1 MQLKPFLLDA
11 WLDQY
16 EHDIEFNLAAS
27 TGPTWTVNDILAL
40 ADDETRHRF
49 LNHNLVYSRPAGADS
64 LREAIAEMQRVPVE
78 AVQIVTGASE
88 ALVALM
94 WLAAEPGAN
103 VIIPLPGFT
112 TFSALPESLGL
123 ETRFYRVRRENG
135 FRIDPD
141 EIKRLADSK
150 TKLILVNSP
159 HNPTGA
165 TIGDG
170 EMEALHDFTAER
182 GIQLVSDEVY
192 HPIYHGRPTKSAARL
207 PHATVIAD
215 LSKAFSIAGVRTGW
229 MIEHDA
235 QRRQQYWTARA
246 YFSICNTT
254 TGEILSEIA
263 IRKRDVVLGKTQE
276 AATRNLKLLE
286 RFMADHRD
294 VLGWIPPQGG
304 MTAFPWLVSGENA
317 PPVLPG
323 RHRAWNPAGSRRLLR
338 CALAF
343 PPGLCRRRRQFLQG
357 ARPLRSIRKELV
369 GEDGHSMTGNLLRR
383 DQQYLIVVIPTAER
397 SGGGGICFRA
407 YAGKRSASKLIQ
419 KSCDQAPRCNP
430 FHQSR
435 TRDFAVFPR
444 TTSGLRCR
452 RTARRRS
459 GLRRVSGCPLLV
471 WQADAMTI

>member
-1 MQLKPFLLDA
+1 MRLKPFLLDA

-40 ADDETRHRF
+40 ADDATRHRF
-49 LNHNLVYSRPAGADS
+49 LNHKLVYSRPAGADS
-64 LREAIAEMQRVPVE
+64 LREAIAEMQHVPVE

-159 HNPTGA
+159 HNP
-165 TIGDG
+165 
-170 EMEALHDFTAER
+170 

-192 HPIYHGRPTKSAARL
+192 HPIYHGRQTKSAARL
-207 PHATVIAD
+207 PRATVIAD

-304 MTAFPWLVSGENA
+304 MTAFPWLVSGENDRPFCQAATERGILLA
-317 PPVLPG
+317 PGDCFDAPSHFRLG
-323 RHRAWNPAGSRRLLR
+323 FAAAGDNFSK
-338 CALAF
+338 ALDRFGAF
-343 PPGLCRRRRQFLQG
+343 VKNWS
-357 ARPLRSIRKELV
+357 AKMV
-369 GEDGHSMTGNLLRR
+369 
-383 DQQYLIVVIPTAER
+383 TA
-397 SGGGGICFRA
+397 
-407 YAGKRSASKLIQ
+407 
-419 KSCDQAPRCNP
+419 
-430 FHQSR
+430 
-435 TRDFAVFPR
+435 
-444 TTSGLRCR
+444 
-452 RTARRRS
+452 
-459 GLRRVSGCPLLV
+459 
-471 WQADAMTI
+471 

>member
-40 ADDETRHRF
+40 AGDETRHRF
-49 LNHNLVYSRPAGADS
+49 LNHKLVYSHPAGADS
-64 LREAIAEMQRVPVE
+64 LREAIAEMQQVPVE

-88 ALVALM
+88 AILALM
-94 WLAAEPGAN
+94 WLVAEPGAN

-112 TFSALPESLGL
+112 TFSALPQSLGL

-150 TKLILVNSP
+150 TRLILVNSP

-165 TIGDG
+165 TISDD
-170 EMEALHDFTAER
+170 EMEALHDFAAGR

-215 LSKAFSIAGVRTGW
+215 LSKAFSIPGVRTGW

-235 QRRQQYWTARA
+235 RRRQQYWTARA
-246 YFSICNTT
+246 YFSVSNTT

-263 IRKRDVVLGKTQE
+263 IRKRDVVLGKSQE
-276 AATRNLKLLE
+276 TATRNLKLLD
-286 RFMADHRD
+286 RFMADHREA
-294 VLGWIPPQGG
+294 LGWIPPQGG
-304 MTAFPWLVSGENA
+304 MTAFPWLLSGENA
-317 PPVLPG
+317 
-323 RHRAWNPAGSRRLLR
+323 H
-338 CALAF
+338 AF
-343 PPGLCRRRRQFLQG
+343 CQ
-357 ARPLRSIRKELV
+357 AA
-369 GEDGHSMTGNLLRR
+369 
-383 DQQYLIVVIPTAER
+383 AER
-397 SGGGGICFRA
+397 GILLAPGDCFDMPSHFRLGFAAAGDSFSGALNRFGTFV
-407 YAGKRSASKLIQ
+407 KSWSAKM
-419 KSCDQAPRCNP
+419 
-430 FHQSR
+430 
-435 TRDFAVFPR
+435 V
-444 TTSGLRCR
+444 
-452 RTARRRS
+452 TA
-459 GLRRVSGCPLLV
+459 
-471 WQADAMTI
+471 

>member
-1 MQLKPFLLDA
+1 MRLKPFLLDA

-27 TGPTWTVNDILAL
+27 TGPSWTVNEILAF

-49 LNHNLVYSRPAGADS
+49 LNHKLIYSRPAGADS
-64 LREAIAEMQRVPVE
+64 LREAIAEMQGVPVE

-103 VIIPLPGFT
+103 IIIPHPGFT

-123 ETRFYRVRRENG
+123 ETRLYRLRRENG

-141 EIKRLADSK
+141 EIKQLADSR

-165 TIGDG
+165 TIGDA
-170 EMEALHDFTAER
+170 EMEALHNFAAER

-192 HPIYHGRPTKSAARL
+192 HPIYHGSQTKSAARL
-207 PHATVIAD
+207 PHVTVISD

-246 YFSICNTT
+246 YFSISNTT

-263 IRKRDVVLGKTQE
+263 IRKRDVVLGKTQ
-276 AATRNLKLLE
+276 AVATRNLQLLD
-286 RFMADHRD
+286 RFMTEHRE
-294 VLGWIPPQGG
+294 VLGWIPPRGG
-304 MTAFPWLVSGENA
+304 MTAFPWLISGENERPFCQAATERGILLA
-317 PPVLPG
+317 PGDCFDAPSHFRLG
-323 RHRAWNPAGSRRLLR
+323 FAAAGDNFSK
-338 CALAF
+338 ALDRFGSFVKSWSA
-343 PPGLCRRRRQFLQG
+343 
-357 ARPLRSIRKELV
+357 KMV
-369 GEDGHSMTGNLLRR
+369 
-383 DQQYLIVVIPTAER
+383 TA
-397 SGGGGICFRA
+397 
-407 YAGKRSASKLIQ
+407 
-419 KSCDQAPRCNP
+419 
-430 FHQSR
+430 
-435 TRDFAVFPR
+435 
-444 TTSGLRCR
+444 
-452 RTARRRS
+452 
-459 GLRRVSGCPLLV
+459 
-471 WQADAMTI
+471 

>member
-27 TGPTWTVNDILAL
+27 TGPAWTVNEILAL

-49 LNHNLVYSRPAGADS
+49 LNHKLVYSHPAGADS
-64 LREAIAEMQRVPVE
+64 LREAIAEMQNVPVE

-88 ALVALM
+88 AIVALM
-94 WLAAEPGAN
+94 WLAAESGAN

-112 TFSALPESLGL
+112 TFSALPQSLGL

-135 FRIDPD
+135 FRIDLD

-165 TIGDG
+165 TIPDG

-192 HPIYHGRPTKSAARL
+192 HPIYHRRQAKSAARL
-207 PHATVIAD
+207 PHATVISD
-215 LSKAFSIAGVRTGW
+215 LSKAFSIPGVRTGW

-246 YFSICNTT
+246 YFSVSNTT

-263 IRKRDVVLGKTQE
+263 IRKRDIVLGKAQE

-304 MTAFPWLVSGENA
+304 MTAFPWLLSGENA
-317 PPVLPG
+317 RPFCQAAAEHGILLAPG
-323 RHRAWNPAGSRRLLR
+323 DCFDVPSHFRLGFAAAGDGFST
-338 CALAF
+338 ALDRFAAF
-343 PPGLCRRRRQFLQG
+343 VKSWS
-357 ARPLRSIRKELV
+357 AKMV
-369 GEDGHSMTGNLLRR
+369 
-383 DQQYLIVVIPTAER
+383 TA
-397 SGGGGICFRA
+397 
-407 YAGKRSASKLIQ
+407 
-419 KSCDQAPRCNP
+419 
-430 FHQSR
+430 
-435 TRDFAVFPR
+435 
-444 TTSGLRCR
+444 
-452 RTARRRS
+452 
-459 GLRRVSGCPLLV
+459 
-471 WQADAMTI
+471 

>member
-1 MQLKPFLLDA
+1 MQLKPFRLDA

-16 EHDIEFNLAAS
+16 EHAVEFNLAAS
-27 TGPTWTVNDILAL
+27 TGPTWTAKDILAL
-40 ADDETRHRF
+40 ADDQTRHRF

-64 LREAIAEMQRVPVE
+64 LREAIAEMQRVPIE
-78 AVQIVTGASE
+78 AVQVVTGASE
-88 ALVALM
+88 ALLALM

-112 TFSALPESLGL
+112 TFSALPESLAL
-123 ETRFYRVRRENG
+123 ETRFYHVRRENG

-192 HPIYHGRPTKSAARL
+192 HPIYHGRKTKSAARL
-207 PHATVIAD
+207 PQVTVIGD

-229 MIEHDA
+229 IIEHNA

-246 YFSICNTT
+246 YFSISNTT

-263 IRKRDVVLGKTQE
+263 IRQRDVVLGKTQE
-276 AATRNLKLLE
+276 AATRNLNLLE

-304 MTAFPWLVSGENA
+304 MTAFPWLVSGENDRSFCQAAIEHGILLA
-317 PPVLPG
+317 PGDCFDMPSHFRLG
-323 RHRAWNPAGSRRLLR
+323 FAAAGDHFSK
-338 CALAF
+338 ALDRFGAF
-343 PPGLCRRRRQFLQG
+343 VKSWS
-357 ARPLRSIRKELV
+357 AKMV
-369 GEDGHSMTGNLLRR
+369 
-383 DQQYLIVVIPTAER
+383 TA
-397 SGGGGICFRA
+397 
-407 YAGKRSASKLIQ
+407 
-419 KSCDQAPRCNP
+419 
-430 FHQSR
+430 
-435 TRDFAVFPR
+435 
-444 TTSGLRCR
+444 
-452 RTARRRS
+452 
-459 GLRRVSGCPLLV
+459 
-471 WQADAMTI
+471 